1 MNKRSAPE
9 DPRYIISLYLS
20 ANNNISHYC
29 VPLALNLYCL
39 IDT

>member
-9 DPRYIISLYLS
+9 DPIISLYLS
-20 ANNNISHYC
+20 ANNNILHYC